1 MNEYCVNSE
10 SNLQIRT
17 VQHAKGTSSEYCK
30 DWKEAHQRAVSEET
44 TSYKMQKQN
53 HFLAASSRTKL
64 EVTITLFLH

>member
-30 DWKEAHQRAVSEET
+30 DWKEALQRAVFEET
-44 TSYKMQKQN
+44 TSYKNAKAKS
-53 HFLAASSRTKL
+53 FSSSIL
-64 EVTITLFLH
+64 